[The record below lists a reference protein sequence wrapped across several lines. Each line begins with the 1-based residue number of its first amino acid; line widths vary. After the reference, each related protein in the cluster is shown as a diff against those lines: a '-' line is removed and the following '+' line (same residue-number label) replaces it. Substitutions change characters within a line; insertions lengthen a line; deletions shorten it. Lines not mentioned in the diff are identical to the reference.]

1 VGYVGTRRWHLN
13 MVRKYEL
20 KCKIHSPFTS
30 AEIRQLSTAD
40 LSIFNIYMH
49 RNRESALYC
58 CTCGILKGGI
68 SKAIITN
75 K

>member
-1 VGYVGTRRWHLN
+1 MGYVGTRRWHLN

-40 LSIFNIYMH
+40 L
-49 RNRESALYC
+49 REYWIELYLWH
-58 CTCGILKGGI
+58 TEGRYK
-68 SKAIITN
+68 
-75 K
+75 